1 MIFPD
6 SDDEGVSKRRPFPP
20 SPAAGS
26 EESELTWRLKS
37 APVDSLTHF
46 MATVLCNVKDMH
58 GKVFCIV
65 VKLYHLIEL

>member
-6 SDDEGVSKRRPFPP
+6 SGDEEVSKRRPPLP
-20 SPAAGS
+20 PAAGS

-46 MATVLCNVKDMH
+46 MATVLCNVSM
-58 GKVFCIV
+58 VRYSI
-65 VKLYHLIEL
+65 L

>member
-1 MIFPD
+1 MLFPD
-6 SDDEGVSKRRPFPP
+6 SDDEEVSKKRPPP
-20 SPAAGS
+20 LPAAAGS

-58 GKVFCIV
+58 GKV
-65 VKLYHLIEL
+65 L

>member
-6 SDDEGVSKRRPFPP
+6 SDDEEVSERRPPP
-20 SPAAGS
+20 PPPPPPADS

-58 GKVFCIV
+58 GKVLYIV
-65 VKLYHLIEL
+65 VKLYHL